1 MTGQFLRATALSI
14 ALGTAALTLPTA
26 RALAQPMLPDEAKQ
40 YRSSQNFAFEVRFG
54 PYTPDIDSEFST
66 PGRTPYKTFF
76 GSGSR
81 LMSQI
86 EFDWQILHRVGSL
99 AVGAGVGYFSATAD
113 SPAANGS
120 GLTADTS
127 NLQIIPFS
135 LSAVYRFDYLFQER
149 QIPVVPYGKFGFD
162 YDLWRID
169 DANGQI
175 ATDARGGHARGG
187 VFGWHVAAGLALVLD
202 FIDPDA
208 ARSFDD
214 ELGVNHTS
222 IFVEFSHAD
231 ISGLGEPNKIH
242 LGDTTWAAGI
252 LFEF

>member
-1 MTGQFLRATALSI
+1 
-14 ALGTAALTLPTA
+14 
-26 RALAQPMLPDEAKQ
+26 MLPDEAKQ
-40 YRSSQNFAFEVRFG
+40 YRSPQNFAFELRFG
-54 PYTPDIDSEFST
+54 PYTPNIDSEFSA

-76 GSGSR
+76 GGGGR

-99 AVGAGVGYFSATAD
+99 ALGAGVGYFSATGN

-135 LSAVYRFDYLFQER
+135 LTAVYRFDYLFQQR

-169 DANGQI
+169 DANGEV
-175 ATDARGGHARGG
+175 ATDARGGRARGG
-187 VFGWHVAAGLALVLD
+187 VFGWHTAVGLALVLD
-202 FIDPDA
+202 FIDPDS

-222 IFVEFSHAD
+222 IFVELSHAD

-242 LGDTTWAAGI
+242 LGDTTWSAGI